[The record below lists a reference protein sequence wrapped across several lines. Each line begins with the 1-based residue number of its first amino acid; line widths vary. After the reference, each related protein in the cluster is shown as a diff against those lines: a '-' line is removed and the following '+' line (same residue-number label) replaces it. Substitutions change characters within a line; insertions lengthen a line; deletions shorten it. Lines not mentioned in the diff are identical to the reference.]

1 MRGAGTPRT
10 PAPPGFSLSSRQLNS
25 DGSLLHDN
33 DADDNV
39 PLSILI
45 LSEKQRSGRLSP
57 EEVEDLSISEMIAM
71 KKINILGQ
79 HTGGGAGEFL
89 FPFIILLNT
98 QLF

>member
-1 MRGAGTPRT
+1 M
-10 PAPPGFSLSSRQLNS
+10 
-25 DGSLLHDN
+25 LHDN

-79 HTGGGAGEFL
+79 HSITAGGGGAGEVL
-89 FPFIILLNT
+89 FPFIV
-98 QLF
+98 